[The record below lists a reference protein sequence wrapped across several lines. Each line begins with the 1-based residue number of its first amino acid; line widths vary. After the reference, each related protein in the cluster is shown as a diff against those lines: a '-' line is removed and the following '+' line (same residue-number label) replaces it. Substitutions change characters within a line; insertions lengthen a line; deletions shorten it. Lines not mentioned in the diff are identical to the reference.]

1 MSSTKE
7 MQTKFS
13 DFTNVFLPKY
23 AVWTIWI
30 VAILSIFNFF
40 RGCSTNKEDIANR
53 KAVEAMTNEIDS
65 LKKISVTK
73 EEIEIL
79 FQIEGLKISK
89 RMLYDNNAVIRT
101 AIRPDDRM
109 NDYDKEIENLQK
121 KLKSVK

>member
-1 MSSTKE
+1 